1 MEKLP
6 KFLSGVALSLCL
18 AWPTNAFSAPD
29 ANTVVAVVNG
39 TDITLGHMILVRE
52 GLTDQYKALPDDL
65 LFSGILDQLIQ
76 QTLLSQTLEGD
87 TPTRI
92 ALALENEERTLR
104 SADVIGGVL
113 AGATTQEA
121 INAAFEAQYGGT
133 LEEREYKAAH
143 ILVETLEEAEVL
155 ISELG
160 DGADFTKLAREH
172 STGPSGPNGGDLGW
186 FSAGMMVKPF
196 EEAVVAMAAGDISAP
211 VKTRFGWHVIKLN
224 EVRAQEAPTLD
235 SVRAELVEQIQEQA
249 IKAHIDALLA
259 EGEITRPGDG
269 TIDPAALKN
278 IDLLED

>member
-143 ILVETLEEAEVL
+143 ILVETLEEAEAL

-211 VKTRFGWHVIKLN
+211 VKTQFGWHVIKLN